1 MKLYEL
7 SNITH
12 SYDQKIVLKFPKL
25 CLDSQEMIGI
35 SGKNGS
41 GKSTLLRLLAFLESP
56 SYGEVKYYGDQRGEI
71 AILLP
76 DVCLL
81 NRSVRANLEYMF
93 KIRKNPIRESKIKE
107 ILDLVGL
114 EPSAFLHRSHLE
126 LSSGERQR
134 VGLAQRLLLQP
145 RVLLLDEPTN
155 SLDAE
160 GLKAFSRAIWWANEE
175 LKSTIITISHD
186 KRWLDENSKR
196 RLKLHFGALIPQN
209 QANLFSHNWSKSSN
223 GEKYYDFGN
232 GEILSLPNS
241 QALDMREGIFI
252 AQEHI
257 LLSSRDFQRSINENI
272 SNDHNHSSKKKSNAN
287 INQGKEEI
295 SEKMSTRIDAEIKAC
310 RQIARFSA
318 QIIGMRIDPLDF
330 DAVVLDCK
338 IGKEV
343 LRKSLPIAESMHF
356 RLFDLVEIGF
366 DIDGI
371 LQLNEA

>member
-7 SNITH
+7 KNITH
-12 SYDQKIVLKFPKL
+12 SYDQKVVLKFSNL

-56 SYGEVKYYGDQRGEI
+56 SSGEVNYFGQRNEI

-93 KIRKNPIRESKIKE
+93 KIRKNPIEESKIKE
-107 ILDLVGL
+107 ILALVGL
-114 EPSAFLHRSHLE
+114 DPSAFLNRSHLE

-155 SLDAE
+155 SLDSE

-186 KRWLDENSKR
+186 KKWLDENSKR

-209 QANLFSHNWSKSSN
+209 QANLFSHNWSKTHEN
-223 GEKYYDFGN
+223 EKYYEFGN
-232 GEILSLPNS
+232 GEILFLPHSQSL
-241 QALDMREGIFI
+241 DVREGIFI
-252 AQEHI
+252 AQEYI
-257 LLSSRDFQRSINENI
+257 LLSPFQRPI
-272 SNDHNHSSKKKSNAN
+272 NAN
-287 INQGKEEI
+287 INQNKEEI
-295 SEKMSTRIDAEIKAC
+295 GKRIDTEIKAC
-310 RQIARFSA
+310 RQITRFSA

-343 LRKSLPIAESMHF
+343 LRKSLPIAEAMHF
-356 RLFDLVEIGF
+356 RLFDFVEIGF

-371 LQLNEA
+371 LQLNQA